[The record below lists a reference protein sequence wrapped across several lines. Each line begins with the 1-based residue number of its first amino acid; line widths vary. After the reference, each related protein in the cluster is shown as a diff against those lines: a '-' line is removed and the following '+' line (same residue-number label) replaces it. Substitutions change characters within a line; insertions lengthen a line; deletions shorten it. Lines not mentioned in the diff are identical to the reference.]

1 MRIAIIGYSGAG
13 KSSLARTLGERYGI
27 PVLFLDTVQFTAN
40 WAERDRGEARAMVEA
55 FMARPDWV
63 IDGNYRNFAQ
73 AERLALADRIVFLD
87 FPRRICVPRAVGRY
101 CKYRNRAR
109 ESMADGCIEKFDWE
123 FFCWLMWKGRTKPVR
138 DHYQYICGKYAG
150 KLSVLKNPAQVEQF
164 LREIQHSQ

>member
-13 KSSLARTLGERYGI
+13 KSTLARTLGERYGI

-63 IDGNYRNFAQ
+63 IDGNRHRTTLF
-73 AERLALADRIVFLD
+73 RST
-87 FPRRICVPRAVGRY
+87 CG
-101 CKYRNRAR
+101 
-109 ESMADGCIEKFDWE
+109 DG
-123 FFCWLMWKGRTKPVR
+123 
-138 DHYQYICGKYAG
+138 
-150 KLSVLKNPAQVEQF
+150 NPAQVEQF